1 MHKRL
6 CIRCTNLPQLPGRR
20 MQSGTVPITLND
32 TDMKSG
38 KIMVIGSSNT
48 DMTVF
53 TQRHPEPG
61 ETVLGGHFRMGAGG
75 KGANQA
81 VAARRLGGDVSFVC
95 KVGPDLFGDNAIRHY
110 RDEGLD
116 VSGVMRSDSPSGVAL
131 ITVDASGENS
141 IVVASGANADITVE
155 DIESIRGQIEQASIL
170 LLQLEIPVPAVSR
183 AAEIAHRAGVY
194 VILNPAPACSLPED
208 IFDCIS
214 LIIPNRTEMHMLTG
228 YEPSDAESADAAF
241 KKMHSMGI
249 RDIILTLGS
258 EGCIVDQQDRSER
271 IAIPARK
278 VKAVDTTG
286 AGDTFCGA
294 LCVALS
300 EGGNLVEAA
309 EFATCAAALA
319 VQRPGAQESAPCRSD
334 VMSMCGGGRA

>member
-6 CIRCTNLPQLPGRR
+6 RISCTNLPQLPGRR
-20 MQSGTVPITLND
+20 MQSGTIPITLND

-214 LIIPNRTEMHMLTG
+214 LIIPNRQRCICSLGMSRRMRRAPMPPLKRCIRW
-228 YEPSDAESADAAF
+228 ES
-241 KKMHSMGI
+241 G
-249 RDIILTLGS
+249 TLY
-258 EGCIVDQQDRSER
+258 
-271 IAIPARK
+271 
-278 VKAVDTTG
+278 
-286 AGDTFCGA
+286 
-294 LCVALS
+294 
-300 EGGNLVEAA
+300 
-309 EFATCAAALA
+309 
-319 VQRPGAQESAPCRSD
+319 
-334 VMSMCGGGRA
+334 